1 MLYLKKFKNFKIILR
16 GVSVAQFNIAD
27 EFRHPETIM
36 YKPQAAA
43 VDYAA
48 TGIKVGFIK
57 EAPKLPIC
65 GFNVYHKNRL
75 IRVRFDVAV
84 IFICS

>member
-43 VDYAA
+43 VDYVIQTKTSSFSFVLLA
-48 TGIKVGFIK
+48 GFI
-57 EAPKLPIC
+57 LM
-65 GFNVYHKNRL
+65 F
-75 IRVRFDVAV
+75 
-84 IFICS
+84 